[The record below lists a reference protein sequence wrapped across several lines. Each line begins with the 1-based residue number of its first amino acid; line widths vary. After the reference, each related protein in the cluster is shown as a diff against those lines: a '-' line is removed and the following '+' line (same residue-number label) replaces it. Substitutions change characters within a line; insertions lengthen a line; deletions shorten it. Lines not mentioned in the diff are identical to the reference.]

1 MDTGRMVLDRLAYMR
16 VQDVLL
22 MVSGELDASDQDLST
37 WLERLAV
44 QDYRALLIS
53 TRGNGG
59 LTSKQRGR
67 IAEFWKRAGRKPPP
81 VALVSDSAVSRGVL
95 TAISWLL
102 ESPTKAFSPSDL
114 RGALAFLGSSAP
126 APEIASQIDALHAA
140 LDKKT
145 RRSA

>member
-1 MDTGRMVLDRLAYMR
+1 MDTGRMVLDRLAYVR

-22 MVSGELDASDQDLST
+22 MVSGELGVSDQDMTT
-37 WLERLAV
+37 WLERLALH
-44 QDYRALLIS
+44 DYRAILVS

-59 LTSKQRGR
+59 ISSKQRGR
-67 IAEFWKRAGRKPPP
+67 IADFWKRSGRKTPP

-114 RGALAFLGSSAP
+114 RGALAFLGTSAP
-126 APEIASQIDALHAA
+126 AAEVASHIDALHAA
-140 LDKKT
+140 LEKKT